1 MKAIRIA
8 RQGGPE
14 VLEIVEVATPTPGPG
29 EILVRHQAIGLN
41 FIDTYMRSGLYPLQ
55 TPAIL
60 GSEAAGVVEAVGEGV
75 TRFKAGDL
83 AAYATR
89 TLGSYAEARALPAD
103 QAARLPAG
111 IDARTAAGA
120 MLKGMTSE
128 FLLRRCYPL
137 KAGEACL
144 IWAAAGG
151 VGSILVQWA
160 HALGAV
166 VIGCVGS
173 KDKAEIARAHGCDH
187 VVLYKDEDVA
197 ARVWDITG
205 GAGVRVVYDGVGK
218 TSFEASLKSLG
229 KRGMLV
235 SFGNASG
242 AVAPVEPLALSRAG
256 SLFLTRP
263 TLFDYISDP
272 AELDASADALF
283 EMIGSGGED
292 RDRRGISAGAGAR
305 RTRRLSGARPPA
317 RPC

>member
-1 MKAIRIA
+1 
-8 RQGGPE
+8 
-14 VLEIVEVATPTPGPG
+14 
-29 EILVRHQAIGLN
+29 
-41 FIDTYMRSGLYPLQ
+41 
-55 TPAIL
+55 
-60 GSEAAGVVEAVGEGV
+60 
-75 TRFKAGDL
+75 
-83 AAYATR
+83 
-89 TLGSYAEARALPAD
+89 
-103 QAARLPAG
+103 
-111 IDARTAAGA
+111 

-128 FLLRRCYPL
+128 FLVRRCYPL

-263 TLFDYISDP
+263 TLFDYITNP

-283 EMIGSGGED
+283 EMIGSGAVKIEIGAEYPLAQAREAHEALERGETT
-292 RDRRGISAGAGAR
+292 GSTLLI
-305 RTRRLSGARPPA
+305 P
-317 RPC
+317 